1 MIEHFTEMGRREG
14 MYRIKSQ
21 RKNLLF
27 ISVETESKEAYMLL
41 PSFDN
46 KISKGG
52 IPLKDDREI

>member
-1 MIEHFTEMGRREG
+1 

-41 PSFDN
+41 PSFNN

-52 IPLKDDREI
+52 IPLKDDREISMLE